1 MYTTE
6 YLNLDFQ
13 PAKTKQTA
21 SGILQSVN
29 DQKLT
34 HIPVF
39 DQMRFIGNISEED
52 LIDLSYED
60 QTNYQDFTEK
70 FYVTNAHTI
79 LDAIK
84 MMYQYQSNMIPV
96 LDRDEKY
103 LGTILQSDVMD
114 RIATTAFVEEA
125 GAEMLLSIPTSDLSL
140 TAIAN
145 IVESHNS
152 KLLGVFVL
160 GQEDDRSKILI
171 KVRTENILSIGETLE
186 RYGYQVVQKFYNDEK
201 TELLNDRY
209 NQLLKYINP

>member
-21 SGILQSVN
+21 SEILQSVN
-29 DQKLT
+29 EQKLT
-34 HIPVF
+34 HIPLF

-70 FYVTNAHTI
+70 FYVTNGHTI

-84 MMYQYQSNMIPV
+84 IMYQYQSNMIPV

-186 RYGYQVVQKFYNDEK
+186 RYGYQVIQKFYNDEK

>member
-13 PAKTKQTA
+13 PSKTKQTA

-34 HIPVF
+34 PIPVF